1 MESNSNLRNL
11 SNLIRQNQN
20 SKQIYTD
27 AVQVTSNRDLRKYLI
42 NRTEDWNRYVDQI
55 GVHLENEPTPKTGT
69 LVGNLRSTWFTLQ
82 GDIMGL
88 QQSQILDT
96 LIRQEN
102 VMLKKYGQV
111 CSDQSLPEEVRSVLA
126 RQVASIETA
135 QRNLA
140 GWKQEE

>member
-1 MESNSNLRNL
+1 M
-11 SNLIRQNQN
+11 
-20 SKQIYTD
+20 
-27 AVQVTSNRDLRKYLI
+27 TSNRDLRKYLI